1 MSYNGRQRCPR
12 VEGCGLAAEV
22 SVGIDQVPDNRL
34 LDPEPPPRGV
44 VPARPGKCRGGKDRS
59 PAGGRMSR
67 AAVARA
73 RSGRGWSIRSR
84 SNGCYALRRR
94 PEKTPTP
101 PHQPARNRR
110 QCPDHT
116 LSSPSACRVSA
127 SGTPAA
133 VLRPAAAGSPR
144 GREPMAS
151 WSSSIPMITA
161 TQCRRR
167 IDFSALDRYPQPL
180 TGVGHE
186 ASKPR
191 ERPTGPRSAPT
202 REKRH
207 RRGMRGVL
215 ANRLR
220 TAETTDRAAQGQS
233 VSRRTVAEVPLA
245 GLSFFL

>member
-1 MSYNGRQRCPR
+1 MRC
-12 VEGCGLAAEV
+12 G
-22 SVGIDQVPDNRL
+22 
-34 LDPEPPPRGV
+34 
-44 VPARPGKCRGGKDRS
+44 
-59 PAGGRMSR
+59 
-67 AAVARA
+67 
-73 RSGRGWSIRSR
+73 
-84 SNGCYALRRR
+84 RR

-151 WSSSIPMITA
+151 WSSSSPMITA

-167 IDFSALDRYPQPL
+167 IDFSALDRHPQPL

-233 VSRRTVAEVPLA
+233 VSRKTVAEVPLA
-245 GLSFFL
+245 GLSFFCDQNDPLAVAVALPHRQRDAGG